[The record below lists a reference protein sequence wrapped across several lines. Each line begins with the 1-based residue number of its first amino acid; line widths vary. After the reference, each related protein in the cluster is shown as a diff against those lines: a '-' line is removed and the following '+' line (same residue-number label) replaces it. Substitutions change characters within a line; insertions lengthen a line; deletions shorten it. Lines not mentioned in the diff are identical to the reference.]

1 MKWNEV
7 VMSKEHKVAVLMGG
21 FSSERDI
28 SLRSGQAIWKALRRN
43 NIDAVPFDPKF
54 RPLTQLIDEKIT
66 RVFIALHGTFGE
78 DGHVRGILEY
88 LRIPFTGSG
97 LASSALA
104 MDKIQAKRIFKSVG
118 LRTPRFLTLIGNER
132 IDFSGNMDIFPAILK
147 PNSEGSSLGVE
158 KVERPEDFYQARR
171 RVTEFGEKMLL
182 EKFVSGR
189 EFTCAVLQLGP
200 SEPPVPLPIVEVIA
214 PDGNYNY
221 HNKYEGDKTKYIC
234 PPKLPTDIIR
244 NIEESSVKAFKT
256 LGCRHW
262 ARVDFIWNENGE
274 PEILELNTVPGMT
287 EKSLVPMAASKN
299 GLTFDDLVL
308 NILKNASLETRL
320 NNAY

>member
-1 MKWNEV
+1 
-7 VMSKEHKVAVLMGG
+7 MSNEHKVAVLMGG

-28 SLRSGQAIWKALRRN
+28 SLRSGQAIWKALQRN
-43 NIDAVPFDPKF
+43 NISAVPFDPKF
-54 RPLTQLIDEKIT
+54 RPLTQLIDEKIK

-78 DGHVRGILEY
+78 DGYVQGILEY

-97 LASSALA
+97 MASSALA

-118 LRTPRFLTLIGNER
+118 LRTPEFLTLKGNER
-132 IDFSGNMDIFPAILK
+132 VDLSKNTDIFPAILK

-158 KVERPEDFYQARR
+158 KVETPQDLEQARLK
-171 RVTEFGEKMLL
+171 VIEFGENMLL

-200 SEPPVPLPIVEVIA
+200 SQSPVPLPIVEVIA
-214 PDGNYNY
+214 PEGNYNF

-234 PPKLPTDIIR
+234 PPKLPLDVIR
-244 NIEESSVKAFKT
+244 SMEESSLKAFNT

-262 ARVDFIWNENGE
+262 ARVDFIWNETGE

-299 GLTFDDLVL
+299 GLTFDELVL
-308 NILKNASLETRL
+308 KILNNASLETRFY
-320 NNAY
+320 NAC

>member
-1 MKWNEV
+1 
-7 VMSKEHKVAVLMGG
+7 MSNEHKVAVLMGG

-43 NIDAVPFDPKF
+43 NINAVPFDPKF
-54 RPLTQLIDEKIT
+54 RPLTQLIDEKVT
-66 RVFIALHGTFGE
+66 RVFIALHGIFGE
-78 DGHVRGILEY
+78 DGHVQGVLEY

-104 MDKIQAKRIFKSVG
+104 MDKIQAKRIFNSVG
-118 LRTPRFLTLIGNER
+118 LRTPRFLTLIGNEG
-132 IDFSGNMDIFPAILK
+132 IDFNGNMDIFPAILK

-158 KVERPEDFYQARR
+158 KVERPEDFDQARQ
-171 RVTEFGEKMLL
+171 RVTKFGEKMLL

-189 EFTCAVLQLGP
+189 EFTCAVLQLGS

-214 PDGNYNY
+214 PDGNYNF

-234 PPKLPTDIIR
+234 PPKLPLDIIR

-308 NILKNASLETRL
+308 KILQNASLETRL

>member
-1 MKWNEV
+1 
-7 VMSKEHKVAVLMGG
+7 MSNEHKVAVLMGG

-43 NIDAVPFDPKF
+43 KINAVPFDPKF

-78 DGHVRGILEY
+78 DGHVQGILEY

-132 IDFSGNMDIFPAILK
+132 IDLNGNMDIFPAILK

-158 KVERPEDFYQARR
+158 KVERPEDFYQARQ
-171 RVTEFGEKMLL
+171 RVAEFGEKMLL

-214 PDGNYNY
+214 PDGNYNF

-234 PPKLPTDIIR
+234 PPKLPLDITR

>member
-1 MKWNEV
+1 MAMNNK
-7 VMSKEHKVAVLMGG
+7 HKVAILMGG
-21 FSSERDI
+21 FSSEREI
-28 SLRSGQAIWKALRRN
+28 SLKSGQAIWKALHRN
-43 NIDAVPFDPKF
+43 NINAMIFDPKF

-66 RVFIALHGTFGE
+66 RVFVALHGAFGE
-78 DGHVRGILEY
+78 DGHVQGILEY

-118 LRTPRFLTLIGNER
+118 LRTPGFLPLKGNELL
-132 IDFSGNMDIFPAILK
+132 DLNMNMNIFPAILK

-158 KVERPEDFYQARR
+158 KVEKPEDLEQARR
-171 RVTEFGEKMLL
+171 KVIEFGEKMLL
-182 EKFVSGR
+182 EKFVPGR
-189 EFTCAVLQLGP
+189 EFTCAVLQLAP
-200 SEPPVPLPIVEVIA
+200 SESPVPLPIVEVIA
-214 PDGNYNY
+214 PDGNYNFY
-221 HNKYEGDKTKYIC
+221 NKYEGDKTKYIC
-234 PPKLPTDIIR
+234 PPKLPLDVIR
-244 NIEESSVKAFKT
+244 NIEKSSVKAFKT

-262 ARVDFIWNENGE
+262 ARVDFIWDGSGE

-308 NILKNASLETRL
+308 KILNSASLEMRFD
-320 NNAY
+320 NAY

>member
-7 VMSKEHKVAVLMGG
+7 AMSNEHKVAVLMGG

-28 SLRSGQAIWKALRRN
+28 SLKSGQAIWKALQRK
-43 NIDAVPFDPKF
+43 NINAVLFDPKF

-66 RVFIALHGTFGE
+66 RVFVALHGVFGE
-78 DGHVRGILEY
+78 DGHVQGILEY

-97 LASSALA
+97 LAASALA

-118 LRTPRFLTLIGNER
+118 LRTPGFLTLKGNER
-132 IDFSGNMDIFPAILK
+132 IDITRNINIFPAILK

-158 KVERPEDFYQARR
+158 KVEKPEDLEQARTK
-171 RVTEFGEKMLL
+171 VIKFGETMLL

-189 EFTCAVLQLGP
+189 EFTCAVLQGGP
-200 SEPPVPLPIVEVIA
+200 SEAPIPLPIVEVIA
-214 PDGNYNY
+214 PDGNYSF
-221 HNKYEGDKTKYIC
+221 HNKYEGDNTKYIC
-234 PPKLPTDIIR
+234 PPNLPIDVIR
-244 NIEESSVKAFKT
+244 SIEKSTVKAFKT

-262 ARVDFIWNENGE
+262 ARVDFIWDENGE

-299 GLTFDDLVL
+299 FLVSPL
-308 NILKNASLETRL
+308 LFKKIFPGIFLGAFSLPS
-320 NNAY
+320 

>member
-1 MKWNEV
+1 
-7 VMSKEHKVAVLMGG
+7 MSKEHKVAVLMGG

-28 SLRSGQAIWKALRRN
+28 SLKSGQAIWKALRRK
-43 NIDAVPFDPKF
+43 NINAVPFDPKF
-54 RPLTQLIDEKIT
+54 RSLTQLIDEKIT

-78 DGHVRGILEY
+78 DGHVQGILEY

-104 MDKIQAKRIFKSVG
+104 MDKIQTKRIFNSVG

-132 IDFSGNMDIFPAILK
+132 IDFNGNMDIFPAILK

-158 KVERPEDFYQARR
+158 KVERPEDFYHARQ
-171 RVTEFGEKMLL
+171 RVTEFGEKMIL

-189 EFTCAVLQLGP
+189 EFTCAVLQLGS
-200 SEPPVPLPIVEVIA
+200 SESPVPLPIVEVIA
-214 PDGNYNY
+214 PDGNYNF

-234 PPKLPTDIIR
+234 PPNLPLDIIR

-308 NILKNASLETRL
+308 NILKNASLETSL
-320 NNAY
+320 KNAY

>member
-1 MKWNEV
+1 
-7 VMSKEHKVAVLMGG
+7 MSKEHKVAVLMGG

-43 NIDAVPFDPKF
+43 NINAVPFDPKF

-78 DGHVRGILEY
+78 DGHVQGILEY

-132 IDFSGNMDIFPAILK
+132 IDLNENMDIFPAILK

-158 KVERPEDFYQARR
+158 KVERPEDFYQVRR

-287 EKSLVPMAASKN
+287 EKSLVPMAAAKN

-308 NILKNASLETRL
+308 KILQNASLETRL

>member
-1 MKWNEV
+1 MSNEL
-7 VMSKEHKVAVLMGG
+7 KVAVLVGG

-28 SLRSGQAIWKALRRN
+28 SLKSGQAIWKALKRK
-43 NIDAVPFDPKF
+43 NINAVLFDPKF

-66 RVFIALHGTFGE
+66 RVFVALHGPFGE
-78 DGHVRGILEY
+78 DGYVQGVLEY

-104 MDKIQAKRIFKSVG
+104 MDKIQAKRVFKSVG
-118 LRTPRFLTLIGNER
+118 LRTPRFLTLKGNER
-132 IDFSGNMDIFPAILK
+132 VDLNRNINIFPAILK

-158 KVERPEDFYQARR
+158 KVAKPEDLEQARR
-171 RVTEFGEKMLL
+171 KVIVFGEKMLL
-182 EKFVSGR
+182 EKFVYGR
-189 EFTCAVLQLGP
+189 EFTCAVLQLEP
-200 SEPPVPLPIVEVIA
+200 SEEPVPLPIVEVIA
-214 PDGNYNY
+214 PDGNYNF
-221 HNKYEGDKTKYIC
+221 HNKYEGDKTQYIC
-234 PPKLPTDIIR
+234 PPKIPLNVIR
-244 NIEESSVKAFKT
+244 SIEESSVKAFKT

-262 ARVDFIWNENGE
+262 ARVDFIWDENGE

-287 EKSLVPMAASKN
+287 EKSLVPMAAAKN

-308 NILKNASLETRL
+308 KILNSASLEMRF